1 MQVPEA
7 LARKNIDKL
16 LTECGWIIQDYR
28 QLDVSAGRGIAIR
41 EVPLKCGRS
50 DYLLLV
56 DREHLEAD
64 NVPGPIYKAFG
75 YQLWPLMDELNLTLA
90 A

>member
-1 MQVPEA
+1 MRIFLDA
-7 LARKNIDKL
+7 NIL
-16 LTECGWIIQDYR
+16 FSAANP
-28 QLDVSAGRGIAIR
+28 LDVSAGRGIAIR

-64 NVPGPIYKAFG
+64 NVLGPIYKAFG
-75 YQLWPLMDELNLTLA
+75 DQLWPLMEEPNLTLA

>member
-1 MQVPEA
+1 MRIFLDA
-7 LARKNIDKL
+7 NIL
-16 LTECGWIIQDYR
+16 FSAANPFG
-28 QLDVSAGRGIAIR
+28 VSSGRGIAIR

-64 NVPGPIYKAFG
+64 NVPGPNYKAFG
-75 YQLWPLMDELNLTLA
+75 EKLGPLIEELNLTLTA
-90 A
+90 